1 MTNRAWLDALE
12 PHAPDVVALFRF
24 YVDEEY
30 LRLRRELRRRAG
42 TGSAP
47 AVARQLSAV
56 ATAMGEVVAALP
68 QAAFAAPGGEADW
81 TVAEALGHTMEARR
95 GLSLA
100 ASLAA
105 SGRWPAD
112 AGTVVPSVPGPAG
125 VTRDQLLERL
135 SRSQAQVDRAAA
147 AVAGNEQDACP
158 LDHPVVGPLR
168 CGEWLLFAG
177 VHDLMHLEQLHRL
190 RAGSPSG

>member
-1 MTNRAWLDALE
+1 MTNPAWLGALE
-12 PHAPDVVALFRF
+12 PHAPDVVALFRL
-24 YVDEEY
+24 YLDGQN

-42 TGSAP
+42 AGSAP

-68 QAAFAAPGGEADW
+68 ETAFAAPGGEADW
-81 TVAEALGHTMEARR
+81 TVAEALGHTIEARR

-105 SGRWPAD
+105 SGRWPAN
-112 AGTVVPSVPGPAG
+112 AGTVVPSMPGPAE

-135 SRSQAQVDRAAA
+135 ATSQAQVERAAA
-147 AVAGNEQDACP
+147 AVAGHEQDACP
-158 LDHPVVGPLR
+158 LDHPAVGPLR

-190 RAGSPSG
+190 GTGSPSD